1 MAQGKLAGRVALVT
15 GAGSGIGR
23 AIATIFAEEGATVVV
38 NDLREA
44 AAQTTVDEL
53 AALGAPPAHPVVADV
68 ASSAQVREMFDTIV
82 QRFGRL
88 DVLVNN
94 AGMAEGEPGEQTR
107 VNEQAEAVMA
117 DTMNAMMSGAPRTV
131 HWDIASQITDESWS
145 RMIAVHLSGTF
156 YCCRAAIP
164 VMAGAGSGSIINISS
179 IGGIIGQPGVPHYAA
194 AKAGILGL
202 TRRSRVSSD
211 RAASASTPSCRAR
224 SRHPWPRRSA
234 RRCGR

>member
-1 MAQGKLAGRVALVT
+1 MSR
-15 GAGSGIGR
+15 
-23 AIATIFAEEGATVVV
+23 
-38 NDLREA
+38 
-44 AAQTTVDEL
+44 
-53 AALGAPPAHPVVADV
+53 
-68 ASSAQVREMFDTIV
+68 
-82 QRFGRL
+82 
-88 DVLVNN
+88 
-94 AGMAEGEPGEQTR
+94 TR

-202 TRRSRVSSD
+202 TRALAGELGSRGVRVNAILPGTIETPMAATIGPAMRSMILMAQPIARTADPIEVATTALFLASDDSSFYTGQQL
-211 RAASASTPSCRAR
+211 SPN
-224 SRHPWPRRSA
+224 
-234 RRCGR
+234 GGLVMFG